1 MAGLLCR
8 LVAAALLSPAAWP
21 GASSATDKEE
31 SWYTAFVNISYVEPD
46 SREPRSERT
55 ECGRYGDD
63 SPKVEA
69 RGILVAPTGDRS
81 ACDPATTRFN
91 VPVLPPSSAQLQ
103 QQPSHGPGQRLRAG
117 SGGGSKAASVP
128 WVALISK
135 ENCSVRDKILRAMA
149 HNASA
154 VVIAN
159 GPGTGNETTA
169 MHHKGQ
175 PVQYMG
181 CLFIEVH
188 YDVDIEDTGEIVVIM
203 VTELKGREMMSL
215 LERNITVMVHVTV
228 GTRNVQKFVSRTSVV
243 FVSISFIV
251 LMIISLAW
259 LVFYY
264 VQRLRYASARDRHQR
279 RLGDAAKKA
288 MTKLPLKTIKKG
300 DQETEP
306 DFDNCAVCIE
316 GYKPSDVVRIL
327 PCKHLFHKA
336 CVDPWLL
343 DHRTCPM
350 CKLNI
355 LKALGFPTSPEPG
368 EELPPPAV
376 GVSAMAALANRNAH
390 EGGAAGGGAMA
401 GIGRVHGGYVGR
413 GIGGGGSGA
422 GSGSDSSL
430 NLEPPQY
437 EEVVQVAHVEPTTP
451 STPHSDADIDFHDDE
466 ERLVR
471 DRSSSQPITVEIRLS
486 DIDLADQSPRGQE
499 ILS

>member
-91 VPVLPPSSAQLQ
+91 VP
-103 QQPSHGPGQRLRAG
+103 
-117 SGGGSKAASVP
+117 AASVP

-169 MHHKGQ
+169 MHHK
-175 PVQYMG
+175 
-181 CLFIEVH
+181 
-188 YDVDIEDTGEIVVIM
+188 DTGEIVVIM